1 MAHQGCWAGCSC
13 PVVVASQ
20 NSKRTGRPLLWLVG
34 RINTLRVR
42 GGENHS
48 KHEYSTHVE
57 IPFAQVPWHDETC
70 AVQPLSSLANARKLY
85 TRLSAEEDGMS
96 ARNISSIICF
106 WSLLP
111 KPAHEFSNAQISQ
124 RCNKRKLAD
133 STRRQWKISSYLFAS
148 IAHCHRNLRRTRSAD
163 YLLRD
168 LLFSRVSDTDRS
180 LARNSLPVEI
190 A

>member
-57 IPFAQVPWHDETC
+57 IPFARVPWHDETC

-106 WSLLP
+106 LVA
-111 KPAHEFSNAQISQ
+111 PAKTCPTSSAMLKSRNVAIS
-124 RCNKRKLAD
+124 A
-133 STRRQWKISSYLFAS
+133 SSP
-148 IAHCHRNLRRTRSAD
+148 IAPDVSGRSA
-163 YLLRD
+163 
-168 LLFSRVSDTDRS
+168 VT
-180 LARNSLPVEI
+180 SLPR
-190 A
+190 